1 MREGW
6 TYKKLGEVAVKI
18 SDGSHNPPKGVD
30 YSPYPMLS
38 SKNVFFDY
46 YNYDD
51 PRYLS
56 KEAFEEENKRT
67 DISEG
72 DVLLTIVGTVGRTCC
87 VKSPFIP
94 FTLQRSVAVL
104 KPKKENIASRFL
116 MYALHSLSELW
127 NKEAKGVAQKGV
139 YLKQL
144 ASIPIPVPPLSEQQ
158 RIVSE
163 LDLLSSIIE
172 KKKVQLKEYDQL
184 AQSIFY
190 DMFGDPVTNEK
201 GWEMVVFSN
210 VCETV
215 TDFVAAG
222 SFADLRKNVEYNDA
236 PDYAQ
241 LIRTVDLKNGFLK
254 KAFVYVNKHAF
265 DYLWRVNLDRDAI
278 ILPNVG
284 VNCGEVYYIKPSMLP
299 YKYNVLG
306 PNAILVRSNHEN
318 HIYLSYYFRSPY
330 FLSQIEK
337 ITNAVGQPKF
347 NKTELK
353 KLLVCLPPLSLQQS
367 FASKIETI
375 ESQKAFIRQ
384 SITEAETLFNSRM
397 DYYFN

>member
-1 MREGW
+1 MRDGW

-67 DISEG
+67 DISDG

-104 KPKKENIASRFL
+104 KPKKESIASRFL

-127 NKEAKGVAQKGV
+127 NNEAKGVAQKGV

-144 ASIPIPVPPLSEQQ
+144 ASIPIPIPPLSEQQ

-172 KKKVQLKEYDQL
+172 KKKAQLKEYDQL
-184 AQSIFY
+184 AHSIFF
-190 DMFGDPVTNEK
+190 DMFGDPVSNEK
-201 GWEMVVFSN
+201 GWEVKKLGELALVKTGPFGSMLHKQDYISNGTPLVNPIHMKDFHIIADMDFTISDEKAEELDKYILQKGDVIFARRGDIGRCAVVTEKENGYLCGTGSLFVRFVVEVVSTFIMYIIRSSSFTNELVSN
-210 VCETV
+210 AKGATMLNLNSSIVE
-215 TDFVAAG
+215 
-222 SFADLRKNVEYNDA
+222 DLR
-236 PDYAQ
+236 
-241 LIRTVDLKNGFLK
+241 
-254 KAFVYVNKHAF
+254 
-265 DYLWRVNLDRDAI
+265 
-278 ILPNVG
+278 LP
-284 VNCGEVYYIKPSMLP
+284 
-299 YKYNVLG
+299 
-306 PNAILVRSNHEN
+306 
-318 HIYLSYYFRSPY
+318 
-330 FLSQIEK
+330 
-337 ITNAVGQPKF
+337 
-347 NKTELK
+347 
-353 KLLVCLPPLSLQQS
+353 LPPLPLQQS
-367 FASKIETI
+367 FTSKIKAI
-375 ESQKAFIRQ
+375 ERQKALIQQ
-384 SITEAETLFNSRM
+384 SITEVETLFNSRM